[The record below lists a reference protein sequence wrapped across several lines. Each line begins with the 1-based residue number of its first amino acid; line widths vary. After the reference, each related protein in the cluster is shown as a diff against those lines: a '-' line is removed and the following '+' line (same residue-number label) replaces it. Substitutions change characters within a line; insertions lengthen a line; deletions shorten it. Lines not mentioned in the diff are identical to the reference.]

1 MKRILFSV
9 MVLLGLADLSMA
21 QTTQK
26 TATTTSKRIAV
37 QVIDQSYNPVAHRRI
52 VVLETLSS
60 SDMINMAKVF
70 EYFQKVKGFQS
81 MMPLATEVPNS
92 RRVVLVFDDT
102 VDLLTSPE
110 LEKVMSDNNWVLVN
124 YKR

>member
-1 MKRILFSV
+1 MKRIIFSV
-9 MVLLGLADLSMA
+9 MMLLGMASISMA

-26 TATTTSKRIAV
+26 TTTPVKRIAV

-52 VVLETLSS
+52 VVLETLSA
-60 SDMINMAKVF
+60 SDMLNMAKVN

-81 MMPLATEVPNS
+81 MMPVASEVPNS

-110 LEKVMSDNNWVLVN
+110 LEKVIDRKSVV
-124 YKR
+124 

>member
-1 MKRILFSV
+1 MKRIIFSV
-9 MVLLGLADLSMA
+9 MMLLGMASISMA

-26 TATTTSKRIAV
+26 TTTPVKRIAV

-52 VVLETLSS
+52 VVLETLSA
-60 SDMINMAKVF
+60 SDMLNMAKVN

-81 MMPLATEVPNS
+81 MMPVASEVPNS

-110 LEKVMSDNNWVLVN
+110 LEKVMADNNWVLVN

>member
-1 MKRILFSV
+1 MLN
-9 MVLLGLADLSMA
+9 L
-21 QTTQK
+21 T
-26 TATTTSKRIAV
+26 
-37 QVIDQSYNPVAHRRI
+37 
-52 VVLETLSS
+52 
-60 SDMINMAKVF
+60 KVN
-70 EYFQKVKGFQS
+70 EYFLKIKGFQS

-110 LEKVMSDNNWVLVN
+110 LEKVMADNNWVLVN

>member
-9 MVLLGLADLSMA
+9 MILLGLTNLGMA

-26 TATTTSKRIAV
+26 TAANTAKRIAV

-52 VVLETLSS
+52 VVFETLSAT
-60 SDMINMAKVF
+60 DMLNLTKVN
-70 EYFQKVKGFQS
+70 EYFLKIKGFQS

-110 LEKVMSDNNWVLVN
+110 LDKVMADNNWVLVN

>member
-9 MVLLGLADLSMA
+9 MVLLGLANLSMA

-26 TATTTSKRIAV
+26 AAATTKRVAI

-52 VVLETLSS
+52 VVFETLTAT
-60 SDMINMAKVF
+60 DLLNLTKVN
-70 EYFQKVKGFQS
+70 EYFQKIKGFQS
-81 MMPLATEVPNS
+81 MMPVATEVPNS

-110 LEKVMSDNNWVLVN
+110 LEKVMADNNWVLVN

>member
-9 MVLLGLADLSMA
+9 MVLLGLANLSMA

-26 TATTTSKRIAV
+26 NTANTPKRVAV

-52 VVLETLSS
+52 VVFETLSAT
-60 SDMINMAKVF
+60 DMLNLAKVN

-81 MMPLATEVPNS
+81 MMPVPTEVPNS
-92 RRVVLVFDDT
+92 RRVVLVFDDV

-110 LEKVMSDNNWVLVN
+110 LEKVMADNNWVLVN

>member
-1 MKRILFSV
+1 
-9 MVLLGLADLSMA
+9 MVLGISSITFA
-21 QTTQK
+21 QSTQK
-26 TATTTSKRIAV
+26 ATTTAKRMAI
-37 QVIDQSYNPVAHRRI
+37 QVIDQSYNPVAHRRVI
-52 VVLETLSS
+52 VFETLSAT
-60 SDMINMAKVF
+60 DILNLAKVN

-81 MMPLATEVPNS
+81 MMPNASEVPNS

-110 LEKVMSDNNWVLVN
+110 LEKVMAENNWVLVN

>member
-9 MVLLGLADLSMA
+9 MILLGLTNLGMA

-26 TATTTSKRIAV
+26 TAANTSKRIAV

-52 VVLETLSS
+52 VVFETLTAT
-60 SDMINMAKVF
+60 DMLNLTKVN
-70 EYFQKVKGFQS
+70 EYFLKIKGFQS

-110 LEKVMSDNNWVLVN
+110 LEKVMADNNWVLVN

>member
-9 MVLLGLADLSMA
+9 MILLGLTNLGMA

-26 TATTTSKRIAV
+26 TAANTAKRIAV

-52 VVLETLSS
+52 VVFETLTAT
-60 SDMINMAKVF
+60 DMLNLTKVN
-70 EYFQKVKGFQS
+70 EYFLKIKGFQS

-110 LEKVMSDNNWVLVN
+110 LDKVMADNNWVLVN

>member
-9 MVLLGLADLSMA
+9 MILLGLTNLGMA

-26 TATTTSKRIAV
+26 TAANTAKRIAV

-52 VVLETLSS
+52 VVFETLTAT
-60 SDMINMAKVF
+60 DMLNLTKVN
-70 EYFQKVKGFQS
+70 EYFLKIKGFQS

-110 LEKVMSDNNWVLVN
+110 LEKVMADNNWVLVN

>member
-9 MVLLGLADLSMA
+9 MILLGLTNLGMA

-26 TATTTSKRIAV
+26 TAANTAKRVAV

-52 VVLETLSS
+52 VVFETLTAT
-60 SDMINMAKVF
+60 DMLNLTKVN
-70 EYFQKVKGFQS
+70 EYFLKIKGFQS
-81 MMPLATEVPNS
+81 MMPSATEVPNS

-110 LEKVMSDNNWVLVN
+110 LEKVMADNNWVLVN

>member
-1 MKRILFSV
+1 MKRILFSL
-9 MVLLGLADLSMA
+9 MMLCAITSISMA

-26 TATTTSKRIAV
+26 AAPNTKRIAV

-60 SDMINMAKVF
+60 NDMLNMAKVF

-81 MMPLATEVPNS
+81 MMPVATEVPNS

-110 LEKVMSDNNWVLVN
+110 LDKVMADNNWVLVN
-124 YKR
+124 TKR

>member
-9 MVLLGLADLSMA
+9 MILLGLTNLGMA

-26 TATTTSKRIAV
+26 TASNTSKRIAV

-52 VVLETLSS
+52 VVFETLTAT
-60 SDMINMAKVF
+60 DMLNLTKVN
-70 EYFQKVKGFQS
+70 EYFLKIKGFQS

-110 LEKVMSDNNWVLVN
+110 LEKVMADNNWVLVN

>member
-9 MVLLGLADLSMA
+9 MILLGLTNLGMA

-26 TATTTSKRIAV
+26 TAASTAKRIAV

-52 VVLETLSS
+52 VVFETLTAT
-60 SDMINMAKVF
+60 DMLNLTKVN
-70 EYFQKVKGFQS
+70 EYFLKIKGFQS

-110 LEKVMSDNNWVLVN
+110 LDKVMADNNWVLVN

>member
-9 MVLLGLADLSMA
+9 MILLGLTNLGMA

-26 TATTTSKRIAV
+26 TAANTSKRIAV
-37 QVIDQSYNPVAHRRI
+37 QVIDQSNNPVAHRRI
-52 VVLETLSS
+52 VVFETLTAT
-60 SDMINMAKVF
+60 DMLNLTKVN
-70 EYFQKVKGFQS
+70 EYFLKIKGFQS

-110 LEKVMSDNNWVLVN
+110 LEKVMADNNWVLVN